1 MERMVTQLLDAA
13 AIENGSFALAR
24 QPMDL
29 PSLLETAAQNYFPL
43 IDTGRHNTIEVKAAH
58 GLPPVYGDRER
69 LLQVVLNLISN
80 SVKHTE
86 KGRIRLEAELEGT
99 MVAVAVVDNGEG
111 ISPELMPRLFTR
123 YSVRRTPDSSGLG
136 LYIAEQ
142 IINAHGGKI
151 SVESEPGR
159 GTSVRFTIPA
169 VRGGDQDE

>member
-1 MERMVTQLLDAA
+1 
-13 AIENGSFALAR
+13 
-24 QPMDL
+24 
-29 PSLLETAAQNYFPL
+29 
-43 IDTGRHNTIEVKAAH
+43 
-58 GLPPVYGDRER
+58 
-69 LLQVVLNLISN
+69 
-80 SVKHTE
+80 
-86 KGRIRLEAELEGT
+86 

-111 ISPELMPRLFTR
+111 IPPELMPRLFTR